1 MQNNEFQSIPPT
13 IYKKKLN
20 VDPTPK
26 CNSKIIKFLEKNI
39 GKNICGLW
47 LGKAFLGMKPKA
59 QPIKEQIQLHQN

>member
-1 MQNNEFQSIPPT
+1 MNFNPYLPPYT
-13 IYKKKLN
+13 KINSTWILHLN
-20 VDPTPK
+20 VI
-26 CNSKIIKFLEKNI
+26 SKIIKFLEKNI